1 MTSPFCNVLNP
12 ELFAEGLPFELLK
25 ELSAAGPVLWI
36 DDPLTD
42 VPYWLVTQRQELDFV
57 ERNKELFSSQARSAM
72 PIFSSR
78 S

>member
-12 ELFAEGLPFELLK
+12 ELFAEGMPFELLK

-57 ERNKELFSSQARSAM
+57 ERTSLIISSSHCVL
-72 PIFSSR
+72 IVVYESSK
-78 S
+78 